1 VKILTAIH
9 PTEPKDLNG
18 RVRGRTEGAEEVCS
32 PIGRT
37 TISTNQTPQN
47 FQGLNQQLRSIH
59 MEGHMAPAADVAE
72 NSLAWQ
78 QWEGWPLVLWRLDAP
93 ASRNDRGVRQKWMG
107 GPPS

>member
-1 VKILTAIH
+1 MIPPEGLGWSTGF
-9 PTEPKDLNG
+9 PRG
-18 RVRGRTEGAEEVCS
+18 VREGTDGVEGGFY

-47 FQGLNQQLRSIH
+47 SQGLNQQPRSIH

-72 NSLAWQ
+72 NSLAWH
-78 QWEGWPLVLWRLDAP
+78 QWEEWPLVLWRLDAP